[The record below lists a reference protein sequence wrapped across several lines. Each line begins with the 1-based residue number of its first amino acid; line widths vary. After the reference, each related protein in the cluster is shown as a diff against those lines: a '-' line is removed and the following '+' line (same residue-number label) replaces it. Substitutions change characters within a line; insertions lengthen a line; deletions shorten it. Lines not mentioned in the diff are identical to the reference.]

1 MDFDRLRFVSE
12 RADASETLMSVEIPE
27 KAGSFRRFIS
37 HIEPQRGQSA
47 PPRLGSAP
55 ARLLRLVRARL
66 AALGSSALPG
76 RGRATGRPATASGSR
91 ASRLQSRLF
100 HGL

>member
-47 PPRLGSAP
+47 PPPPWQRPSSAP
-55 ARLLRLVRARL
+55 APRQGTPGGSGQLGTPRKRPCHRAPRHCF
-66 AALGSSALPG
+66 GFSS
-76 RGRATGRPATASGSR
+76 
-91 ASRLQSRLF
+91 
-100 HGL
+100 

>member
-47 PPRLGSAP
+47 PPALAAPQLGSFA
-55 ARLLRLVRARL
+55 
-66 AALGSSALPG
+66 SSE
-76 RGRATGRPATASGSR
+76 R
-91 ASRLQSRLF
+91 ASRLWTALHSDEEASPLGAQPLCLGCSS
-100 HGL
+100 

>member
-37 HIEPQRGQSA
+37 HIEPQHGQ
-47 PPRLGSAP
+47 RAP

-66 AALGSSALPG
+66 AALGSAALLG

-91 ASRLQSRLF
+91 ASCLQSRLF